1 MNYKSVESTLPVV
14 DTTSLE
20 ANNAVE
26 NTVTNKMYSSVEDG
40 QRVRNHT
47 SGGKQQQQYSSSSSS
62 SSSSSLLSYEQ
73 TPLKRSERRFS
84 IANNAISHTI
94 QSQLNEI
101 WLTVQLKSVW
111 RPMLFVYTF
120 NLFQVPNVAWQSYL
134 QVSLYIHTM

>member
-1 MNYKSVESTLPVV
+1 
-14 DTTSLE
+14 
-20 ANNAVE
+20 
-26 NTVTNKMYSSVEDG
+26 MYSSVEDG
-40 QRVRNHT
+40 KRVRNHT
-47 SGGKQQQQYSSSSSS
+47 SGGKQQQQY
-62 SSSSSLLSYEQ
+62 SSSSLLSYEQ

-134 QVSLYIHTM
+134 QV

>member
-40 QRVRNHT
+40 KRVRNHT
-47 SGGKQQQQYSSSSSS
+47 SGGKQQQQY
-62 SSSSSLLSYEQ
+62 SSSSLLSYEQ

-134 QVSLYIHTM
+134 QV

>member
-1 MNYKSVESTLPVV
+1 MNYQSVESTLPAV
-14 DTTSLE
+14 DSTSLE

-26 NTVTNKMYSSVEDG
+26 NTVTNKIYNSVEDG
-40 QRVRNHT
+40 KRVRNHT
-47 SGGKQQQQYSSSSSS
+47 SYGKQQQQHSSSNSSSSSS

-84 IANNAISHTI
+84 MANNAISHTI

-134 QVSLYIHTM
+134 QV

>member
-1 MNYKSVESTLPVV
+1 MNYQSVESTLPAV
-14 DTTSLE
+14 DSTSLE
-20 ANNAVE
+20 TNNAVE
-26 NTVTNKMYSSVEDG
+26 NTVTNKIYNSVEDG
-40 QRVRNHT
+40 KRVRNNT
-47 SGGKQQQQYSSSSSS
+47 LYGKQQQQHSSSSNSSSSSS
-62 SSSSSLLSYEQ
+62 SLLLSYEQ

-84 IANNAISHTI
+84 MANNAISHTI

-134 QVSLYIHTM
+134 QV

>member
-1 MNYKSVESTLPVV
+1 MNYQSVESTLPAV
-14 DTTSLE
+14 DSTSLE

-26 NTVTNKMYSSVEDG
+26 NTVTNKIYNSVEDG
-40 QRVRNHT
+40 KRVRNHT
-47 SGGKQQQQYSSSSSS
+47 SYGKQQQQHSSSNSSS

-84 IANNAISHTI
+84 MANNAISHTI

-134 QVSLYIHTM
+134 QV

>member
-1 MNYKSVESTLPVV
+1 VNYQSVESTLPAV
-14 DTTSLE
+14 DSTSLE

-26 NTVTNKMYSSVEDG
+26 NTVTNKIYNSVEDG
-40 QRVRNHT
+40 KRVRNHT
-47 SGGKQQQQYSSSSSS
+47 SYGKQQQQHSSSNSSS

-84 IANNAISHTI
+84 MANNAISHTI

-134 QVSLYIHTM
+134 QV